1 EELFQASGGYKDA
14 KRDLPAVQREA
25 DGFLAALERH
35 AQSLGLPEIAS
46 LESARPT
53 EAKKAEARK
62 LIKQGR
68 NAEASADAKAIQ
80 LSQAQKSHQDARNAQ
95 AAEGP
100 QFDPGPLREK
110 YAALGK
116 IAESA
121 RRVADSRIA
130 LTKDTLELTDG

>member
-53 EAKKAEARK
+53 EAKTPKARN

-68 NAEASADAKAIQ
+68 NADAPADARPIQ
-80 LSQAQKSHQDARNAQ
+80 LSQAQKSHQDARTARE
-95 AAEGP
+95 AEGA
-100 QFDPGPLREK
+100 QFD
-110 YAALGK
+110 
-116 IAESA
+116 
-121 RRVADSRIA
+121 
-130 LTKDTLELTDG
+130 